1 MKSPNIIRARVIAIT
16 LLLAVAVFGFGT
28 AAYAKPAR
36 SAVKPEAA
44 SKAAAAPCLL
54 SVTPLSHTSPG
65 SGDSF
70 QVQVTVLGAAGCSHS
85 VYNSP
90 QWIKVTN
97 AGNSPL
103 YVTVYPNLGALRTGS
118 FTIKGL
124 YWSGGSATLTGVE
137 YTVTVT
143 QPTISCSYSFDKTS
157 ANLAGNTSL
166 YGFIN
171 VTASAPA
178 CPRNATSSAS
188 WLKILSGANFNGS
201 GPIEYKAEANSG
213 PPRVGKIALGNATF
227 TVTQGDGCSYIF
239 SPTGKNFAA
248 GGGTGSINIT
258 ASSSACPRNP
268 TSNANWITIT
278 SGPNLTGSGPV
289 NYTVAANNGPARSG
303 EIKLGIKTHTVTQDA
318 VCSAT
323 ISPTSAQIPAAGGGG
338 AVTVNASSAI
348 CSFFV
353 QSLVPWIKASQVVNG
368 EVNYTV
374 DLNPGPQR
382 DGIISIAGKTF
393 QITQAG
399 GCDYTLSPSIFNFQS
414 GNGVSS
420 IQVKAS
426 SSFCA
431 WSPSS
436 GASWVKITSAAQM
449 KGDGTVNFTVDPN
462 PGVKRETAITIGNK
476 TATIN
481 QFGAN
486 CSFTISPGSQN
497 FGVNGGEVNVN
508 VTASSASCPW
518 SAVASSPF
526 ISVVSGASGV
536 GNGVTKIKVQ
546 PNASGARSGSAEI
559 AGKTFGVTQD
569 GVNAQALTITNLSPG
584 FAAKGGK
591 DFSLVV
597 KGTNF
602 TSACRVR
609 WKGEERPTAFINNS
623 TLAATISAN
632 DIADE
637 GAFDVTV
644 SNPNSGAES
653 NAEQFMVYGAAAH
666 VSSASFKGDWL
677 APNSMVSAFG
687 VDLATQLKSADS
699 QPLPTELGGSTVT
712 ITDSMGKESKA
723 QLFFISPG
731 QVNYLMPEGVAL
743 GKATVMIKS
752 GSGHT
757 SVGTVEITQVAPA
770 LFTANANGQGIVSA
784 VALRVKANGQ
794 QVYEQVAQYDA
805 GAGAFIAKPIDVS
818 APGEQVYLIFFGTGL
833 RYRNSL
839 NTVSLE
845 IGGSFINALYAG
857 AAPGFVGLD
866 QINALAPN
874 SLAGRGEVD
883 VTLTVDGK
891 KANTVKLMFK

>member
-1 MKSPNIIRARVIAIT
+1 MKSPNIIRARAIATT
-16 LLLAVAVFGFGT
+16 LLLAVAVFGFGVV
-28 AAYAKPAR
+28 AYAKPAMPTP
-36 SAVKPEAA
+36 KLEAA
-44 SKAAAAPCLL
+44 SKTAVGACLL
-54 SVTPLSHTSPG
+54 SVTPLVPHISPG
-65 SGDSF
+65 SGETF
-70 QVQVTVLGAAGCSHS
+70 QLQVTVFGPGCGWVASAS
-85 VYNSP
+85 VPWLNVHPKSGG
-90 QWIKVTN
+90 TN
-97 AGNSPL
+97 QT
-103 YVTVYPNLGALRTGS
+103 VFVDVYPNLGAPRTS
-118 FTIKGL
+118 YVKVKGHQNL
-124 YWSGGSATLTGVE
+124 EPTGVE
-137 YTVTVT
+137 YSLLVT
-143 QPTISCSYSFDKTS
+143 QGTLNCSYSFDKTS
-157 ANLAGNTSL
+157 LNLGGNTSW

-171 VTASAPA
+171 VTVSNSP
-178 CPRNATSSAS
+178 CPRNATSNAS
-188 WLKILSGANFNGS
+188 WLSILSGNNVNGS
-201 GPIEYKAEANSG
+201 GPIEVKAEANSG
-213 PPRVGKIALGNATF
+213 PPRVGKITLGNATF
-227 TVTQGDGCSYIF
+227 TVTQGDGCGYIF
-239 SPTGKNFAA
+239 SPTGKNFDA
-248 GGGTGSINIT
+248 GGGTGSINVS

-289 NYTVAANNGPARSG
+289 NYTVAANNGPARTG
-303 EIKLGIKTHTVTQDA
+303 QIKLDNATLTVTQDA
-318 VCSAT
+318 ACSAT
-323 ISPTSAQIPAAGGGG
+323 ISPTSAQIPAAGGAGS
-338 AVTVNASSAI
+338 VTVNASSAN

-353 QSLVPWIKASQVVNG
+353 QSLVPWINASQVVNG
-368 EVNYTV
+368 KVNYTV
-374 DLNPGPQR
+374 EPNPGPQR

-399 GCDYTLSPSIFNFQS
+399 GCDYTLTPSIFNFQS

-426 SSFCA
+426 SSFCM

-449 KGDGTVNFTVDPN
+449 KGDGTINFTVDPN
-462 PGVKRETAITIGNK
+462 SGANRTTAISVGNK

-486 CSFTISPGSQN
+486 
-497 FGVNGGEVNVN
+497 
-508 VTASSASCPW
+508 AS
-518 SAVASSPF
+518 
-526 ISVVSGASGV
+526 
-536 GNGVTKIKVQ
+536 
-546 PNASGARSGSAEI
+546 
-559 AGKTFGVTQD
+559 
-569 GVNAQALTITNLSPG
+569 ALMITNLSPG

-637 GAFDVTV
+637 GAFNVTV

-653 NAEQFMVYGAAAH
+653 NAEQFMVYGAAAN

-723 QLFFISPG
+723 QLFFVSPE
-731 QVNYLMPEGVAL
+731 QVNYLMPEDVAL

-757 SVGTVEITQVAPA
+757 SVGAVEITQVAPA

-805 GAGAFIAKPIDVS
+805 GAGAFIAKPIDLSV
-818 APGEQVYLIFFGTGL
+818 PGEQVYLILFGTGL

-845 IGGSFINALYAG
+845 IGGGFTNALYVG

-883 VTLTVDGK
+883 VVLTVDGK